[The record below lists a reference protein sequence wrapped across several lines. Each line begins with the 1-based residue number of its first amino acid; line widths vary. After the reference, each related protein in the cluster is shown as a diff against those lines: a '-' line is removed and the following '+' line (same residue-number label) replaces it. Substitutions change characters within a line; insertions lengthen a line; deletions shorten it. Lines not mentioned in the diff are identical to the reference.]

1 MSAEPAAETT
11 DHPETGVNPDR
22 RVGEGRDVAWALQHT
37 EALRRVVRRR
47 VQPLDCCEEVLQEV
61 WIAAAHAERV
71 PEEPEEQL
79 PWLVTVAIRQ
89 AAMALRSWGRRQRRE
104 AVYAEQ
110 REVDP
115 VAHDPAFALLA
126 DERRTLLREQMERL
140 PEQLRMLLQ
149 MKYVWGLTYREIGK
163 RTGMELT
170 AVEYQLTKARQQL
183 RRRLVEAGIEGDRGD
198 E

>member
-1 MSAEPAAETT
+1 MSAEPVAETT
-11 DHPETGVNPDR
+11 DSPEPGVFLDR
-22 RVGEGRDVAWALQHT
+22 DAGEERDVAWALQHA

-61 WIAAAHAERV
+61 WIAAARAPRV
-71 PEEPEEQL
+71 PDDPEEQL

-89 AAMALRSWGRRQRRE
+89 SAMALRSWGRRQRRE
-104 AVYAEQ
+104 TVYAEQ
-110 REVDP
+110 RDVDP
-115 VAHDPAFALLA
+115 VAQDPAFALLA

-140 PEQLRMLLQ
+140 PEQLRTLLQ
-149 MKYVWGLTYREIGK
+149 MKYVVGLTYREISK

-170 AVEYQLTKARQQL
+170 AVEYKLTKARQLL
-183 RRRLVEAGIEGDRGD
+183 RRRLVEVGIEGGRGD